1 MRKAII
7 LSLIILLSQPLVS
20 ATDVS
25 TNTEEDSSGTL
36 SGNYTVKD
44 GATWTISGDYE
55 IADDTSI
62 VIEDGA
68 TMIVSGS
75 MNSTQPPQLDLAA
88 SSSVIVPV
96 NNIAASGT
104 MRIHFAGTVVYGID
118 IEINNVTTSN
128 WSGSDE
134 FDWTGGMDVENITV
148 NISNNLFNQAVI
160 SHITLSPSGSS
171 PVIIAADQLSGEG
184 TSVVVPD
191 KQGSWSIDV
200 QGELIVSGTI
210 FGAAISCHST
220 CSLDGADMRSS
231 GPINVYGAISVTNSV
246 FDNGIIDED
255 IIVWDDATVTW
266 DNSVGTGGNTDNWI
280 NLLSTRTIGVGNSYV
295 WFQGFE
301 MGYDLDNTSQLRDNS
316 SFNQDNWGDNII
328 EIGETKRD
336 RIVRWQD
343 GNGMVHEESA
353 SAIVVLSTSW
363 GYYEHQIEDLPRVN
377 HFDVTMDLPELSF
390 DSLVESSNDGTTN
403 VRLGVMAKVTNSGNV
418 PASFLVSCI
427 DGEIE
432 YSEDGIAIIT
442 DGKDANVG
450 LTVTHTVAAD
460 ETTDIAMNWDSAV
473 EGDLGLECSIFVPP
487 EFEGYDVVTEG
498 TATSG
503 LVTWSDAGEESS
515 NMILSITIGLV
526 ISIGLFA
533 FIVWRSKQAQADK
546 DYATHTE
553 SGAFDIDEDSGTIE

>member
-1 MRKAII
+1 MRRAII
-7 LSLIILLSQPLVS
+7 LSLIILLSLSLVS
-20 ATDVS
+20 ATNIG

-36 SGNYTVKD
+36 SGTYTVTD

-62 VIEDGA
+62 VIEEGA

-75 MNSTQPPQLDLAA
+75 MNSTQPPQLDLDAI
-88 SSSVIVPV
+88 SNVTVPV
-96 NNIAASGT
+96 NNIAATGT
-104 MRIHFAGTVVYGID
+104 MRIHFAETVVYGID

-134 FDWTGGMDVENITV
+134 FDWTGDMDVENITV

-160 SHITLSPSGSS
+160 SHVTLSPSGSS
-171 PVIIAADQLSGEG
+171 PVILAADQLSGEG

-200 QGELIVSGTI
+200 QGELIVTGTI

-220 CSLDGADMRSS
+220 CTLDGADMRSS

-246 FDNGIIDED
+246 FANGIIDED
-255 IIVWDDATVTW
+255 IIVWDDATVSW
-266 DNSVGTGGNTDNWI
+266 ENSTGTGGNTDNWI

-316 SFNQDNWGDNII
+316 SFNQENWGDNVI

-353 SAIVVLSTSW
+353 SARVVLSTSW
-363 GYYEHQIEDLPRVN
+363 GYYEQQIEDLPRVN
-377 HFDVTMDLPELSF
+377 HFDVEMDLPMLNF
-390 DSLVESSNDGTTN
+390 DSLVESSNEGTTN
-403 VRLGVMAKVTNSGNV
+403 QRLGVMAKVTNSGNA

-427 DGEIE
+427 DGDAEIDG
-432 YSEDGIAIIT
+432 DGIEIT
-442 DGKDANVG
+442 DSKDANVG
-450 LTVTHTVAAD
+450 LTVTHTALAG
-460 ETTDIAMNWDSAV
+460 ETTEIPMNWDSAV

-487 EFEGYDVVTEG
+487 EFEGYDVVSEG

-503 LVTWSDAGEESS
+503 LVTWSDAGEEAS
-515 NMILSITIGLV
+515 NMILSITIGVV
-526 ISIGLFA
+526 ISVGLFA

-546 DYATHTE
+546 DYATPLVQGGIET
-553 SGAFDIDEDSGTIE
+553 DEEAGTIE

>member
-1 MRKAII
+1 MRRAII
-7 LSLIILLSQPLVS
+7 LSLMILLSLSLVS
-20 ATDVS
+20 ATNIG

-36 SGNYTVKD
+36 SGTYTVED

-62 VIEDGA
+62 VIEEGA

-75 MNSTQPPQLDLAA
+75 MNSTQPPQLDLDAI
-88 SSSVIVPV
+88 SNVTVPV
-96 NNIAASGT
+96 NNIAATGT
-104 MRIHFAGTVVYGID
+104 MRIHFAETVVYGID

-134 FDWTGGMDVENITV
+134 FDWTGDMDVENITV

-160 SHITLSPSGSS
+160 SHVTLSPSGSS
-171 PVIIAADQLSGEG
+171 PVILAADQLSGEG

-200 QGELIVSGTI
+200 QGELIVTGTV
-210 FGAAISCHST
+210 FGAAISCYST

-246 FDNGIIDED
+246 FANGIIDED

-266 DNSVGTGGNTDNWI
+266 ENSTGTGGNTDNWI

-343 GNGMVHEESA
+343 GDGIVHEESA

-363 GYYEHQIEDLPRVN
+363 GYYEQQIEDLPRVN
-377 HFDVTMDLPELSF
+377 HFDVTMDLPVLNF
-390 DSLVESSNDGTTN
+390 DSLVESSNEGTTN
-403 VRLGVMAKVTNSGNV
+403 QRLGVMAKVTNSGNA
-418 PASFLVSCI
+418 PASFLISCI
-427 DGEIE
+427 DGDAEIDG
-432 YSEDGIAIIT
+432 DGIEIT
-442 DGKDANVG
+442 DSKDANVG
-450 LTVTHTVAAD
+450 LTVTHTALAG
-460 ETTDIAMNWDSAV
+460 ETAEIPMNWDSAK

-503 LVTWSDAGEESS
+503 LVTWSDAGEEAS
-515 NMILSITIGLV
+515 NMLLSITIGVV
-526 ISIGLFA
+526 ISVGLFA

-546 DYATHTE
+546 DYATHLVQGGIET
-553 SGAFDIDEDSGTIE
+553 DEETGTIE

>member
-1 MRKAII
+1 M
-7 LSLIILLSQPLVS
+7 LSLSLVS
-20 ATDVS
+20 ATNIG

-36 SGNYTVKD
+36 SGTYTVEE

-62 VIEDGA
+62 VIEEGA

-75 MNSTQPPQLDLAA
+75 MNSTQPPQLDLDAIA
-88 SSSVIVPV
+88 NVTVPV
-96 NNIAASGT
+96 NNIAATGT

-134 FDWTGGMDVENITV
+134 FDWTGDMDVENITV

-160 SHITLSPSGSS
+160 SHVTLSPSGSS
-171 PVIIAADQLSGEG
+171 PVILTADQLSGEG

-200 QGELIVSGTI
+200 QGELIVTGTI

-246 FDNGIIDED
+246 FANGIIDED
-255 IIVWDDATVTW
+255 IIVWDDATATW
-266 DNSVGTGGNTDNWI
+266 ENSTGTGGNTDNWI

-343 GNGMVHEESA
+343 GDGIVHEESA

-363 GYYEHQIEDLPRVN
+363 GYYEQQIEDLPRVN
-377 HFDVTMDLPELSF
+377 HFDVAMDLPVLNF
-390 DSLVESSNDGTTN
+390 DSLVESSNEGTTN
-403 VRLGVMAKVTNSGNV
+403 QRLGVMAKVTNSGNA

-427 DGEIE
+427 DGDAEI
-432 YSEDGIAIIT
+432 SEDGTVSIT
-442 DGKDANVG
+442 DSKDANVG
-450 LTVTHTVAAD
+450 LTVTYTALAG
-460 ETTDIAMNWDSAV
+460 ETAEIPMNWDSAV
-473 EGDLGLECSIFVPP
+473 EGDLGLECSIFIPP
-487 EFEGYDVVTEG
+487 EFEGYDVIIEG

-503 LVTWSDAGEESS
+503 IVAWSDAGEEAS

-533 FIVWRSKQAQADK
+533 FIVWRSKQVQADK

-553 SGAFDIDEDSGTIE
+553 SGAFDIDEESGTIE

>member
-1 MRKAII
+1 MRRAII
-7 LSLIILLSQPLVS
+7 LSLIILLSLSLVS
-20 ATDVS
+20 ATNIG

-36 SGNYTVKD
+36 SGSYTVED

-62 VIEDGA
+62 VIEEGA

-75 MNSTQPPQLDLAA
+75 MNSTQPPQLDLDAIA
-88 SSSVIVPV
+88 NVTVPV
-96 NNIAASGT
+96 NNIAATGT

-134 FDWTGGMDVENITV
+134 FDWTGDMDVENITV

-160 SHITLSPSGSS
+160 SHVTLSPSGSS
-171 PVIIAADQLSGEG
+171 PVILAADQLSGEG

-246 FDNGIIDED
+246 FANGIIDED

-266 DNSVGTGGNTDNWI
+266 ENSTGTGGNTDNWI

-343 GNGMVHEESA
+343 GDGIVHEESA

-363 GYYEHQIEDLPRVN
+363 GYYEQQIEDLPRVN
-377 HFDVTMDLPELSF
+377 HFDVAMDLPVLNF
-390 DSLVESSNDGTTN
+390 DSLVESSDEGTTN
-403 VRLGVMAKVTNSGNV
+403 QRLGVMAKVTNSGNT
-418 PASFLVSCI
+418 PASFLISCI
-427 DGEIE
+427 DGDAEIDG
-432 YSEDGIAIIT
+432 DGIEIT
-442 DGKDANVG
+442 DSKDANVG
-450 LTVTHTVAAD
+450 LTVTYTAVAG
-460 ETTDIAMNWDSAV
+460 ETAEIPMNWDSAV

-487 EFEGYDVVTEG
+487 EFEGYDVVSEG

-503 LVTWSDAGEESS
+503 LVTWSDAGEEAS
-515 NMILSITIGLV
+515 NMILSITIGVV
-526 ISIGLFA
+526 ISVGLFA

-546 DYATHTE
+546 DYATHLVQ
-553 SGAFDIDEDSGTIE
+553 GGIVADDETGTIE

>member
-1 MRKAII
+1 MRRAII
-7 LSLIILLSQPLVS
+7 LSLIILLSLSLVS
-20 ATDVS
+20 ATNIG

-36 SGNYTVKD
+36 SGTYTVED

-62 VIEDGA
+62 VIEEGA

-88 SSSVIVPV
+88 VSNVTVPV
-96 NNIAASGT
+96 NNIAATGT
-104 MRIHFAGTVVYGID
+104 MRIHFAETVVYGID

-134 FDWTGGMDVENITV
+134 FDWTGDMDVENITV

-160 SHITLSPSGSS
+160 SHVTLSPSGSS
-171 PVIIAADQLSGEG
+171 PVILAADQLSGEG

-200 QGELIVSGTI
+200 QGELIVTGTI

-220 CSLDGADMRSS
+220 CSLDGANMLSS
-231 GPINVYGAISVTNSV
+231 GPINVYETISVKDSS

-266 DNSVGTGGNTDNWI
+266 DNSTGTGGDTDNWI

-316 SFNQDNWGDNII
+316 SFNQDNWGDNVI

-343 GNGMVHEESA
+343 GNGIVHEESA
-353 SAIVVLSTSW
+353 SARVVLSTSW
-363 GYYEHQIEDLPRVN
+363 GYYEQQIEDLPRVN
-377 HFDVTMDLPELSF
+377 HFDVVMDLPVLNF
-390 DSLVESSNDGTTN
+390 DSLVESSNEGTTN
-403 VRLGVMAKVTNSGNV
+403 QRLGVMAKVTNSGNA

-427 DGEIE
+427 DGDAEIDG
-432 YSEDGIAIIT
+432 DGIEIT
-442 DGKDANVG
+442 DSKDANVG
-450 LTVTHTVAAD
+450 LTVTHTALAG
-460 ETTDIAMNWDSAV
+460 ETTEIPMNWDSAV

-487 EFEGYDVVTEG
+487 EFEGYDVVSEG

-503 LVTWSDAGEESS
+503 LVTWSEAGEESS
-515 NMILSITIGLV
+515 SMFLSITIGVV
-526 ISIGLFA
+526 ISVGLFA

-546 DYATHTE
+546 DYATHLEQDGIET
-553 SGAFDIDEDSGTIE
+553 DEDTGTIE